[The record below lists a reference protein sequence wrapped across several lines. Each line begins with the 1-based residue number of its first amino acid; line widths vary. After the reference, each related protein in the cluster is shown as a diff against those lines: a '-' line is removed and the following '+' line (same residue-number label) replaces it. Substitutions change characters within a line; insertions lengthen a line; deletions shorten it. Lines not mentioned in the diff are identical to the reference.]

1 MKPDVVIIGGGVA
14 GLACGCYLQMN
25 GYRTEILEMNDGPGG
40 LCVAWDRGPYRFD
53 GCLRWLVGTN
63 PNTFFYRIW
72 HELGAINGQEI
83 RDQHEFL
90 RVEGREGQ
98 VLRVTADLDQLA
110 RDCKQ
115 LSPEDAGLIG
125 KLVRGARRCASLDAP
140 ENAMELMTVREKMQ
154 MMRQYLPMLWTVGTW
169 MRLPVADYAA
179 RYRSPF
185 LREVVMALAGHPH
198 MSSLVL
204 LMVLGW
210 RSRRN
215 AGSIVGGSRVFT
227 QGVAARY
234 ERLGGVFRFNAP
246 VASVVVENDR
256 ATGVRRADGTLVP
269 ATTVVSCADAHT
281 TLFKMLGGRYLTRQI
296 RHLYGKC
303 EVFPGL
309 LQVSLGI
316 NQTFPDAPHGLS
328 LPLSRPL
335 KVDNLTSHDRI
346 EVSIFRADSGLCPDG
361 KTIMLVRMFSRFEY
375 WSRLR
380 EERPADYT
388 EAKENLI
395 REIVGILDQR
405 FPGVAGHLE
414 DTDLATPATF
424 ARFTGNW
431 QGSFQGWLPTPRSL
445 GRRLPRSLPGLKNF
459 YLAGHWVDPG
469 GGIPQAAMSG
479 RYVAQ
484 MICARD
490 GKRFTAST
498 A

>member
-25 GYRTEILEMNDGPGG
+25 GYRTEILETNDGPGG

-63 PNTFFYRIW
+63 PSTFFHRIW
-72 HELGAINGQEI
+72 HELGAINDGQI
-83 RDQHEFL
+83 RDAHEFL

-115 LSPEDAGLIG
+115 LSPEDGGRIDALI
-125 KLVRGARRCASLDAP
+125 RASRRCASLDAP
-140 ENAMELMTVREKMQ
+140 EKAMGLMTIPEKMQ

-169 MRLPVADYAA
+169 MRRPVSEYAA
-179 RYRSPF
+179 GYRSPF

-204 LMVLGW
+204 VMVLGW
-210 RSRRN
+210 RSRKN
-215 AGSIVGGSRVFT
+215 AGCIVGGSRVFT
-227 QGVAARY
+227 EGVAARY
-234 ERLGGVFRFNAP
+234 QRLGGVFRFNTP
-246 VASVVVENDR
+246 VASITVENDK
-256 ATGVRRADGTLVP
+256 AVGVRCADGTVVP

-281 TLFKMLGGRYLTRQI
+281 TIYKMLEGRYLTRQV

-316 NQTFPDAPHGLS
+316 NQSFPDAPHGLS
-328 LPLSRPL
+328 LPLARPL
-335 KVDNLTSHDRI
+335 KVDDVTSHDRI
-346 EVSIFRADSGLCPDG
+346 EVSIFGTDSGLCPEG
-361 KTIMLVRMFSRFEY
+361 KTILLVRMFARFEY
-375 WSRLR
+375 WSKLR
-380 EERPADYT
+380 GTRPADYT
-388 EAKENLI
+388 EAKESLI
-395 REIVGILDQR
+395 REIVGILDKR
-405 FPGVAGHLE
+405 FPGVAGQLE
-414 DTDLATPATF
+414 DSDLATPATF

-445 GRRLPRSLPGLKNF
+445 GHRLPRSLPRLKNF
-459 YLAGHWVDPG
+459 YLGGHWVDPG
-469 GGIPQAAMSG
+469 GGLPQAALSG
-479 RYVAQ
+479 RYIAQ
-484 MICARD
+484 MMCARD
-490 GKRFTAST
+490 GKAFTTTT

>member
-40 LCVAWDRGPYRFD
+40 LCVAWDRGSYRFD

-63 PNTFFYRIW
+63 PATFFHRIW
-72 HELGAINGQEI
+72 HELGAITGRQI
-83 RDQHEFL
+83 RNAHEFL
-90 RVEGREGQ
+90 RVEGREGE
-98 VLRVTADLDQLA
+98 VLRVTADLDQFA
-110 RDCKQ
+110 RDCRQ
-115 LSPEDAGLIG
+115 LSPEDGGRIEALI
-125 KLVRGARRCASLDAP
+125 RAARRCASLDAP
-140 ENAMELMTVREKMQ
+140 EKAMELMTIPEKMQ

-169 MRLPVADYAA
+169 MRRPVAQYAA
-179 RYRSPF
+179 GYRSPF
-185 LREVVMALAGHPH
+185 LREVVMALAGHPR

-204 LMVLGW
+204 VMVLGW
-210 RSRRN
+210 RSRKN
-215 AGSIVGGSRVFT
+215 AGCIVGGSRVFT
-227 QGVAARY
+227 EGVAARY

-246 VASVVVENDR
+246 VASITVENDQ
-256 ATGVRRADGTLVP
+256 AAGVCCADGTLVP

-281 TLFKMLGGRYLTRQI
+281 TIFQMLGGRYLTRQV

-316 NQTFPDAPHGLS
+316 AQSFPDAPHGLS

-335 KVDNLTSHDRI
+335 KVDDLTSHDRL
-346 EVSIFRADSGLCPDG
+346 EVGIFGADSGLCPEG
-361 KTIMLVRMFSRFEY
+361 KTIMLVRMFSRFEH

-380 EERPADYT
+380 DNRPTEYT
-388 EAKENLI
+388 EAKERLI

-414 DTDLATPATF
+414 ESDLATPATF
-424 ARFTGNW
+424 ARFSGNW

-445 GRRLPRSLPGLKNF
+445 GHRLPRSLPGLRNF
-459 YLAGHWVDPG
+459 YLGGHWVDPG
-469 GGIPQAAMSG
+469 GGLPQAALSG

-490 GKRFTAST
+490 GKPFTTTT